1 MTFAEF
7 LLRQFGRLNKSI
19 LNSMKALF
27 TFLVC
32 VSLAVSSTSGQTE
45 IQDIRQLLNDQTE
58 AWNNGDIEA
67 FMEGYTKTDDL
78 HFLGISGLTK
88 GWDATLA
95 RYQKGYPNRQTMG
108 QLTFDLKEITL
119 RTDEVCTV
127 IGRYHLE
134 RSEMDDAS
142 GNFLIVLQKIQGDW
156 KIVADSTH

>member
-1 MTFAEF
+1 MTSAEF
-7 LLRQFGRLNKSI
+7 LLRTFDPLKNSI

-32 VSLAVSSTSGQTE
+32 VTLIVPSTYGQTE
-45 IQDIRQLLNDQTE
+45 INDVRQLLNDQSE

-78 HFLGISGLTK
+78 HFLGSSGLTK

-95 RYQKGYPNRQTMG
+95 RYQKGYPDRQTMG

-142 GNFLIVLQKIQGDW
+142 GNFLIVLQKIDGNW

>member
-1 MTFAEF
+1 
-7 LLRQFGRLNKSI
+7 
-19 LNSMKALF
+19 MKALF

-32 VSLAVSSTSGQTE
+32 VSLTVPSTFGQTE
-45 IQDIRQLLNDQTE
+45 ISDIRQVLSDQSV

-67 FMEGYTKTDDL
+67 FMEGYAKTDDL
-78 HFLGISGLTK
+78 HFLGSSGLTK

-95 RYQKGYPNRQTMG
+95 RYHKGYPDRQTMG

-127 IGRYHLE
+127 IGRYHLA

-142 GNFLIVLQKIQGDW
+142 GNFLIVLQKIEGDW
-156 KIVADSTH
+156 KIIADSTH